1 MLCDYLEGWDEGT
14 GEGGS
19 TGKGYVCVC
28 VCVCVCVYVN
38 YDWFALLYYRNQHNI
53 IKQFSSSQKI
63 NSKEK
68 TSREV

>member
-1 MLCDYLEGWDEGT
+1 MRGLGREAQQGRDM
-14 GEGGS
+14 
-19 TGKGYVCVC
+19 C

>member
-1 MLCDYLEGWDEGT
+1 MLCDYLEGWDEGA

-28 VCVCVCVYVN
+28 VYIN

-53 IKQFSSSQKI
+53 IKQFSSNQKI